1 MLNLPAYRA
10 AIADRFAK
18 RQATNG
24 KHITALMAKY
34 GVDDA
39 NIAYEIAEHE
49 WVRSYREIA
58 KDDSIRSILDFY
70 NNVQPTFAVR
80 DSTRVALQQYS
91 TSAPVA
97 FLANRFVK
105 DGRDDNIKIFEPS
118 AGNGLLT
125 IGFKTEQVHVN
136 EIDKP
141 RLTHLKMDNY
151 TQTTNFDSSI
161 AANMRPYFRLYDGI
175 ISNPPFGKM
184 PDAIDKTYGDYL
196 VKKLDHVMA
205 LLALEC
211 MKDDGRAAII
221 IGGWTDFKTD
231 DFGGRSVSDRKYI
244 MKQGNK
250 TYKPNASI
258 AEGEPFFN
266 YLYNHYNVIDI
277 LNIDSDE
284 MYHRQGTTFPLR
296 MILIAGRKKGIS
308 IGEAP
313 KYKDVPHLVNVIS
326 DFNVFNALVNDA
338 QDRAAKIENGEWYDP
353 TLVSN
358 ILKNAITYLQ
368 NAIF

>member
-1 MLNLPAYRA
+1 MLNIPAYRA

-18 RQATNG
+18 RQKTNG
-24 KHITALMAKY
+24 THINNLMAKH
-34 GVDDA
+34 GIDDA

-49 WVRSYREIA
+49 WVRSYRQIA
-58 KDDSIRSILDFY
+58 LYQQRFDAILDFY

-97 FLANRFVK
+97 FLANAFVRHNRT
-105 DGRDDNIKIFEPS
+105 DMKIFEPS

-125 IGFKTEQVHVN
+125 IAFQPEQVHVN
-136 EIDKP
+136 EIDNT
-141 RLTHLKMDNY
+141 RLTHLKMDGYAN
-151 TQTTNFDSSI
+151 TTNFDSSI
-161 AANMRPYFRLYDGI
+161 AANMQPYFKQYDGI

-184 PDAIDKTYGDYL
+184 LDAIDKTYDDYL

-231 DFGGRSVSDRKYI
+231 DYGGRSVSDRKYI

-266 YLYNHYNVIDI
+266 YLYNRYNVVDI
-277 LNIDSDE
+277 INIDSDK
-284 MYHRQGTTFPLR
+284 MYHRQGTTLR
-296 MILIAGRKKGIS
+296 MILIAGRKKGAS
-308 IGEAP
+308 IAKAPNYTEA
-313 KYKDVPHLVNVIS
+313 PHLVNVVS
-326 DFNVFNALVNDA
+326 DFEDLNYLKDTAHEQALE
-338 QDRAAKIENGEWYDP
+338 IGNGKYYDK

-358 ILKNAITYLQ
+358 ILASAIPYLKEG
-368 NAIF
+368 IF